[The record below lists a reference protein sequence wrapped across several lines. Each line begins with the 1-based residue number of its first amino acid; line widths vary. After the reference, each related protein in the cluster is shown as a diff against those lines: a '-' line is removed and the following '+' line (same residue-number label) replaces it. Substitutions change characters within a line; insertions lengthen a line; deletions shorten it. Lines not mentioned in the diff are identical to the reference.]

1 MKYTCCGLL
10 LLSLSV
16 SALADETQDWQ
27 AFDWGGII
35 GMQRGNEFLTDN
47 GINGWFKAGNSCF
60 TLVTGLELARN
71 YHGQGSVAYPYP
83 VGDVWQAF
91 ETEGVRGIFSGTEFV
106 LDNGIRGFVDENQD
120 TCFDSNNA
128 NNMLR
133 DYRSLSNSL
142 PNAPMPTE

>member
-1 MKYTCCGLL
+1 MKYAYYTLL

-16 SALADETQDWQ
+16 AAQAEETQEWQ
-27 AFDWGGII
+27 SFDWGGIV

-47 GINGWFKAGNSCF
+47 GINGWLKGGNSCF
-60 TLVTGLELARN
+60 TLVTGLELARS
-71 YHGQGSVAYPYP
+71 YHGQGIVDYPYP

-91 ETEGVRGIFSGTEFV
+91 EVDGIRGIFSGSDFV

-128 NNMLR
+128 NSMLR